1 MLAYAIED
9 LIIWG
14 VWSII
19 REGHEITECMIRLS
33 KKKPAFINLIE
44 FVTVVYLSV
53 TMIMEPVEH
62 HAHVHIFLLG
72 IELML
77 EVIFPFANM
86 YIDRWLMVRKAKKQG
101 VTIPFGTVTL
111 EEEEEEIEELKEEL
125 EHVKKELE
133 EANAKLKE
141 FEAKSKE

>member
-19 REGHEITECMIRLS
+19 CEGHEITECMIRLS

-44 FVTVVYLSV
+44 SVTVVYLSV
-53 TMIMEPVEH
+53 TMIMEHVEH

-86 YIDRWLMVRKAKKQG
+86 YIDRWLMVRKAKKQD

-125 EHVKKELE
+125 CYKRIRRSKCK
-133 EANAKLKE
+133 AKGI
-141 FEAKSKE
+141 